1 MSVSSRGLRFLALA
15 LLILAA
21 ILSAWGASSEAPH
34 ASRRAAVMAKIAG
47 GVAIIPSQ
55 LAGPRGTQDSKEF
68 YYLTGIAQPEA
79 VLVLVGDTEK
89 REILF
94 NRAGKWAG
102 ESSPGPLE
110 VRAMAELRSFLPR
123 ALRDKKAYVSFQGLD
138 GTLEALGGAAA
149 ISGAA
154 AILPIDPI
162 LAEMRMIKSPDEIQT
177 LQQAIDITAEA
188 FVEVLKA
195 ARPGMTEK
203 DIDAVIQFTNLR
215 RQATSSFTQV
225 ASGPNSVN
233 IHFGST
239 PRVLQAGDVIVF
251 DLGAWFEKNTSDISR
266 TIPVSGKFTP
276 EQAEIYDLVL
286 RAQKEAISLMK
297 PGTTAI
303 QPQEAA
309 EKVLLEG
316 LARLGLVTD
325 PASPWQR
332 RFYIQH
338 GFGHGIG
345 LDVHDV
351 WSWWSPRMRTET
363 LKPGMVLTMEPGLY
377 FPAGR
382 LEQVPAMFKAQAP
395 EDALKA
401 FVAKVS
407 PVYAKYAGMGCR
419 IEDDVLI
426 TETGNR
432 VLSSAAP
439 KEIADI
445 EKMMKESSPFNQ
457 IIKSVGGRT
466 TINDWLLLR

>member
-1 MSVSSRGLRFLALA
+1 MSRSSRRLRFLAHA

-21 ILSAWGASSEAPH
+21 IVPAWGAQSEAPH
-34 ASRRAAVMAKIAG
+34 AARRAAVIAKIDG

-55 LAGPRGTQDSKEF
+55 LANPRGIQDSKDF
-68 YYLTGIAQPEA
+68 YYLTGAAQPEA
-79 VLVLVGDTEK
+79 VLVLAGDAEK

-102 ESSPGPLE
+102 EGSPGSLE
-110 VRAMAELRSFLPR
+110 VRAMTELRSFLPR
-123 ALRDKKAYVSFQGLD
+123 AIRDKKAYVSFPGLD
-138 GTLEALGGAAA
+138 GTLEALGGSAA

-162 LAEMRMIKSPDEIQT
+162 LSELRMIKSPDEIQT
-177 LQQAIDITAEA
+177 LQKAVDITAEA

-195 ARPGMTEK
+195 AQPGMTEK
-203 DIDAVIQFTNLR
+203 DIDAIIQFTNQR
-215 RQATSSFTQV
+215 HQATSSFTQV

-239 PRVLQAGDVIVF
+239 PRVLQTGDVIVF

-276 EQAEIYDLVL
+276 EQAEIYELVL
-286 RAQKEAISLMK
+286 SAQKEAIRLMT

-303 QPQEAA
+303 KPQEAA

-316 LARLGLVTD
+316 LGKLGLVTD

-332 RFYIQH
+332 RLYIQH

-351 WSWWSPRMRTET
+351 WSWWSPKMRTET

-382 LEQVPAMFKAQAP
+382 LEQVPSMFKAQAS
-395 EDALKA
+395 EEELKA
-401 FVAKVS
+401 FVARVG
-407 PVYAKYAGMGCR
+407 PVYAKYAGIGCR

-432 VLSSAAP
+432 VLSTAAP

-445 EKMMKESSPFNQ
+445 ERMMKEPSPFNQ
-457 IIKSVGGRT
+457 IIK
-466 TINDWLLLR
+466 